1 MTSLASAIALYD
13 IPWENDASISFS
25 LGVRSASS
33 FAVAP
38 LRILAKSR
46 LTPDA
51 QRLGLDLKDW
61 VGTDANG
68 YNFGPD
74 MLSATED
81 GKWVSYVYQNPE
93 SGGIGAGYTG

>member
-1 MTSLASAIALYD
+1 MAFGMVAGLTSLASAIALYD

-51 QRLGLDLKDW
+51 
-61 VGTDANG
+61 NG

-74 MLSATED
+74 MLSATEE

-93 SGGIGAGYTG
+93 SGGIGAGYTGELEMKNV